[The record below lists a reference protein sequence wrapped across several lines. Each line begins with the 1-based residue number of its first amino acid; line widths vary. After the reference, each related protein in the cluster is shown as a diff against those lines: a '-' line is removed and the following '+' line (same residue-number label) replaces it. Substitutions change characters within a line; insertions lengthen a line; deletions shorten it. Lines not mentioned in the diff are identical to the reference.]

1 MRAAINDGFLRIGT
15 ETWEARW
22 IGPGPDEAPTL
33 VFLHEGLGCVS
44 MWKDFP
50 DQLVAAT
57 GCGGLVY
64 SRAGYGR
71 SDPISLPRPLDYMQE
86 EGRIVLPKILD
97 ALDIERAVLVGHSDG
112 ASIALVH
119 SGLDTKNRVAGLI
132 AEAPHV
138 FAEDMGLDS
147 IGEIGSLYETT
158 DLRARLARHHG
169 DNVDCAFFGWN
180 GAWSDP
186 KFSDW
191 NIEGYLPGISAPV
204 LLIQGEDDEYGTAEQ
219 LHAIERQ
226 AGGEV
231 TTALLPDC
239 GHSPHRDQAAAV
251 LKVMADFVGR
261 VLA

>member
-1 MRAAINDGFLRIGT
+1 MSIENGFLRIGT

-50 DQLVAAT
+50 DRLVAAT
-57 GCGGLVY
+57 KCGGLVY
-64 SRAGYGR
+64 SRAGYGK
-71 SDPISLPRPLDYMQE
+71 SDAVSLPRPLDYMQV
-86 EGRIVLPKILD
+86 EGRNVLPKILD
-97 ALDIERAVLVGHSDG
+97 ALDIERAILVGHSDG

-119 SGLDTKNRVAGLI
+119 SGLDTRARIVGLI

-147 IGEIGSLYETT
+147 IAKIQTLFETT

-186 KFSDW
+186 KFRFW
-191 NIEGYLPGISAPV
+191 NIEEYLPGISAPV
-204 LLIQGEDDEYGTAEQ
+204 LLIQGEDDEYGSVEQ
-219 LHAIERQ
+219 LRAIERQ
-226 AGGEV
+226 VGGPVQTE
-231 TTALLPDC
+231 LLPDC
-239 GHSPHRDQAAAV
+239 GHSPHRDQAEAV
-251 LKVMADFVGR
+251 LKIMTEFVGR